1 MIANDYSK
9 VQKKESGGEANAVFI
24 RNMHLLATMY
34 NKQAAGVLPKILI
47 KEYLKMFEDVESSF
61 TGFNLKQFLVAL
73 KLNDH
78 RS

>member
-1 MIANDYSK
+1 
-9 VQKKESGGEANAVFI
+9 
-24 RNMHLLATMY
+24 MY

-61 TGFNLKQFLVAL
+61 TGFNLKQLLVVL